1 MNACL
6 FYNQCLY
13 FQLVKCC
20 DLHCCHGWNSGVAT
34 LCRFHTTKTYIATS
48 TSWIIIVNHCAEI
61 SGCQKPVLLVKQS
74 LTPATQRAKNMWLNY
89 CNYWM
94 FVGVSAH
101 CEYSLAVQDIWYDN
115 RQSPSLKPST
125 SSEDL
130 LFDILQD
137 VYQTISD
144 GYFINYDEHVS
155 EGLRETKDLSSST
168 NPTTGVIAKRLR
180 RARDIDSNDK
190 PSCRVLVRVF
200 SDFNNRNT
208 CTY

>member
-1 MNACL
+1 M
-6 FYNQCLY
+6 LY

-20 DLHCCHGWNSGVAT
+20 DLHCCHGWNSWVAT

-48 TSWIIIVNHCAEI
+48 TSWIILVNHCAEI
-61 SGCQKPVLLVKQS
+61 SGCQKPALLVKQS

-101 CEYSLAVQDIWYDN
+101 CEYSLAVKDVSYEIW
-115 RQSPSLKPST
+115 Q
-125 SSEDL
+125 
-130 LFDILQD
+130 
-137 VYQTISD
+137 QTIAIVETQHIFKGSIVWFFAGFSSD
-144 GYFINYDEHVS
+144 HIRPILDISSTMMNMLMKVYG
-155 EGLRETKDLSSST
+155 ETKDLSSST

-180 RARDIDSNDK
+180 RARDIGSNDK
-190 PSCRVLVRVF
+190 PSCRVLVRVY